1 MLYLYSIHYTQIIMK
16 IRKISISLL
25 LVGLLLL
32 IGCKEI
38 SKDKDTGMEE
48 IENIAVEES
57 KKLRHLVL
65 FNFKENVSADSIAI
79 VERAFSELPSK
90 IKEIRGFE
98 WGTDNSPEGV
108 AKGFTHSFLVTFH
121 REEDRA
127 IYLPHP
133 DHKNFSAIVDP
144 LLEDVLVLDYWAN

>member
-1 MLYLYSIHYTQIIMK
+1 MK
-16 IRKISISLL
+16 IRKLSISLL
-25 LVGLLLL
+25 SIGLLLFL
-32 IGCKEI
+32 GCNEVAKNQ
-38 SKDKDTGMEE
+38 DTSLEE
-48 IENIAVEES
+48 IEKRTIEEV
-57 KKLRHLVL
+57 KQLRHLVL
-65 FNFKENVSADSIAI
+65 FNFKENISVDSIAI
-79 VERAFSELPSK
+79 VEKAFSELPSK

-121 REEDRA
+121 SEEDRA

-144 LLEDVLVLDYWAN
+144 LLEDVLVIDYWAN